1 MANGCGYMV
10 VVVGNV
16 CYPCAIC
23 HFCFM
28 ANHFQQQLT
37 FSIFPTL
44 ICVRYHFIVSV
55 ELSIDPMIRMRW
67 QPFTIHFLFDRLN
80 KNILLQFGIT
90 WTPFNNYNVFFR
102 SRQFSKN
109 PNYLHRNS
117 SSFGTETHKYFKR
130 EFLMNESTNKT
141 WLSKKVDSQQKWLS
155 FFGLI
160 VWKKK
165 WERN

>member
-102 SRQFSKN
+102 SKCFGNLAKTQTT
-109 PNYLHRNS
+109 YIEIHHRLGQKHTNIS
-117 SSFGTETHKYFKR
+117 
-130 EFLMNESTNKT
+130 NESFSWMNRRTKHDSRKRLTVNKNGRHF
-141 WLSKKVDSQQKWLS
+141 LV
-155 FFGLI
+155 
-160 VWKKK
+160 
-165 WERN
+165 